1 MLHSRQCGW
10 DEVVFA
16 SLSTEF
22 SIALALSDNLLTHLV
37 QDVSE

>member
-1 MLHSRQCGW
+1 MSRSRQCGW

-16 SLSTEF
+16 SLSNEF
-22 SIALALSDNLLTHLV
+22 SIAAAQSDDLLTHLV